1 MEKCLSL
8 LSLSSWRKRRVNS
21 VNRWEQF
28 AQENAEW
35 YILTEER
42 FREGADAA
50 AFYASG
56 EESARDLYQR
66 VAASLPG
73 HRRAVEIGCGVGR
86 LTFPHSRIFDEV
98 HAVDVSPTML
108 QRLRERDGGS
118 GKVRT
123 FLPDEAWDEAAAAD
137 YCYSIMVFQHIPEE
151 AVIVDYLQRI
161 ATTLKPGGIAQLH
174 FDTRLAS
181 ITYLLRNHL
190 PDCLLPRSQRH
201 GLRRI
206 RRKRDRLLQIFRQFG
221 LEVVHEIAP
230 NSPNQLFIL
239 RKP

>member
-1 MEKCLSL
+1 LVHELEEE
-8 LSLSSWRKRRVNS
+8 RVKT
-21 VNRWEQF
+21 VHRWERF
-28 AQENAEW
+28 ARENAEW

-42 FREGADAA
+42 FRDGADTA

-66 VAASLPG
+66 VAALLPG
-73 HRRAVEIGCGVGR
+73 QQRAVEIGCGVGR
-86 LTFPHSRIFDEV
+86 LTFPHAGIFDHI

-108 QRLRERDGGS
+108 QRLRDRDGGS

-123 FLPDEAWDEAAAAD
+123 FLPEEGWDEAAAAD

-174 FDTRLAS
+174 FDTRPATIS
-181 ITYLLRNHL
+181 YLLRNRL
-190 PDCLLPRSQRH
+190 PDCLLPFSQRP

-206 RRKRDRLLQIFRQFG
+206 RRKRDRLLQIFRQSG
-221 LEVVHEIAP
+221 LEVVQEIAP
-230 NSPNQLFIL
+230 NSANQLFIL
-239 RKP
+239 RKA